1 MKRSGFVTGVL
12 TALMIQAPAAWAQE
26 QFDRTKIPEP
36 GKPPELRVPS
46 WTKDTLANGADL
58 IVSERHDLPL
68 VAFTLTFIG
77 GANQYEPAGKRGT
90 ASFTASLLSEGT
102 KTRDAEA
109 ISLALQLLGT
119 SIGVSVGDEQG
130 AMSFVSTTASFA
142 PTLEILA
149 DMLVHPTFPEKGLE
163 RLRAQRLVA
172 LTQAN
177 AQPGS
182 VSARVFSRVL
192 YGAEHPYGQFPD
204 EGSLKSITREDLTA
218 FHRTYFQPGRAIV
231 TVVGDVEPKA
241 VKATLDKAF
250 AAWPAGGERPAFKY
264 PAAAPREQR
273 TIYLVDMPGSAQSV
287 FSLGHPGP
295 SRDTPDYFALQVMN
309 TMLGGMFQSRLNA
322 NIREDKGYSYGVRS
336 GFDYG
341 RGPGPFS
348 TGGDIV
354 TDKSDAALEEFMKEL
369 RGIQGER
376 PITDE
381 ELAMAKA
388 SLIQR
393 LPGQFG
399 SVQQIG
405 GAITSLYVQGLPET
419 YFQTYAKNI
428 GAISRADVLRVA
440 KEHLHMDRLAIVIV
454 GDRKVIEG
462 PLRKTGVAPIVHL
475 DKQGRPITP

>member
-1 MKRSGFVTGVL
+1 VKRVRFITAALAVL
-12 TALMIQAPAAWAQE
+12 LIQAPPARAQE
-26 QFDRTKIPEP
+26 QFDRTKVPVP
-36 GKPPELRVPS
+36 GKAPELRVPA

-58 IVSERHDLPL
+58 VVAERHDLPL
-68 VAFTLTFIG
+68 VSFTITFVG
-77 GANQYEPAGKRGT
+77 GANQYEPADKRGT
-90 ASFTASLLSEGT
+90 ASFAAALLSEGT

-130 AMSFVSTTASFA
+130 TMSFVSTTSSFE
-142 PTLEILA
+142 PTLQILA
-149 DMLVHPTFPEKGLE
+149 DMLVNPTFPEKGLE

-177 AQPGS
+177 AQPNAVGS
-182 VSARVFSRVL
+182 RVFSRVL
-192 YGAEHPYGQFPD
+192 YGAEHPYGQFAD
-204 EGSLKSITREDLTA
+204 ETSVKAITREDVAA
-218 FHRTYFQPGRAIV
+218 FHRTYYQPGRAIV
-231 TVVGDVEPKA
+231 TVIGDVAPKA
-241 VKATLDKAF
+241 VKTTLDKAF

-264 PAAAPREQR
+264 PAAPAREKR

-295 SRDTPDYFALQVMN
+295 SRNTPDYFALQVMN

-322 NIREDKGYSYGVRS
+322 NIREEKGYSYGVRS

-341 RGPGPFS
+341 KGPGPFS
-348 TGGDIV
+348 AGGDIV
-354 TDKSDAALEEFMKEL
+354 TDKSDAALQEFMKEL

-381 ELAMAKA
+381 ELAMAKI

-393 LPGQFG
+393 LPGQFA

-405 GAITSLYVQGLPET
+405 GAITSLYVQGLPEN
-419 YFQTYAKNI
+419 YYQTYARNV
-428 GAISRADVLRVA
+428 GAITRDDLLRVA
-440 KEHLHMDRLAIVIV
+440 KTHIHLDGLAIVIV
-454 GDRKVIEG
+454 GDRKAIEE
-462 PLRKTGVAPIVHL
+462 PLRKTGIAPIVHL
-475 DKQGRPITP
+475 GKDGRPITP